1 MRKFTTLAAVAAVS
15 LALPACGDPKPAE
28 NAADANMTEEVPA
41 NDAAMSNDAAM
52 NAGNAA
58 ETNMTDENGSSSA
71 GSSHGGNATGDNA
84 TEGDAPSSGG
94 QGPG

>member
-1 MRKFTTLAAVAAVS
+1 MRKFTTLAAVAVVS
-15 LALPACGDPKPAE
+15 LALAACDPPKP
-28 NAADANMTEEVPA
+28 AADANMTEEVPA